1 MGARIDVDAAQARAA
16 NAMASQAMPTPPT
29 VTTPAAGAVAP
40 GIFAGVAPA
49 ATARSAAIAQ
59 AEAGV
64 LAHLE
69 KLDQRGREAVE
80 AYEVMNEENRRSLT
94 IIPGG

>member
-16 NAMASQAMPTPPT
+16 NAMASQAIPTPPT
-29 VTTPAAGAVAP
+29 ATTPAGGAVAP

-49 ATARSAAIAQ
+49 ATARSVAIAH

-64 LAHLE
+64 LAHLA

-80 AYEVMNEENRRSLT
+80 AYEVTNEENRRSLT